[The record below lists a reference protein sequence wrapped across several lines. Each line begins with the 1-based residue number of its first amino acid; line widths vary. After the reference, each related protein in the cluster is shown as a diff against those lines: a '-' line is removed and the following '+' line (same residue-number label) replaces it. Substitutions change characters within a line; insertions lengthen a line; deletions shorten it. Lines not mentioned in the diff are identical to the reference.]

1 MCQKS
6 RPGFAYCAMRS
17 DHGLGSYHDQ
27 GPRHRQMKLVKSGWR
42 CVCPRARA
50 ALSVRGMCTTP
61 GQLRPAASVPAPLES
76 PMSPLSPMPWC
87 LRGITPTV
95 KVVPSTE
102 MVNVTLGAPTRR
114 VKLLSD
120 HGWFVPRALTNT
132 MLPRCLWLC
141 RVTRRQA
148 CEKAAVASVME
159 ARTTRAAAW
168 RALR

>member
-1 MCQKS
+1 MFTSALYWVTCT
-6 RPGFAYCAMRS
+6 
-17 DHGLGSYHDQ
+17 Q
-27 GPRHRQMKLVKSGWR
+27 GPRHRADETGQKGKDPVKSGWR

-61 GQLRPAASVPAPLES
+61 GQLRPAASVLPAPLES

-87 LRGITPTV
+87 LRGITSTV

-159 ARTTRAAAW
+159 ARTTRAAAR